1 MHKKVIDLL
10 KAMEVFVAV
19 ADSSSMSV
27 AAERL
32 HITQP
37 AVSHHIKQL
46 EREYD
51 QSLLDRRVRPICLTA
66 AGTVLRSLC
75 IKLLSDVSEARST
88 MRREG
93 AQGLNELRIA
103 VIGSFLGTLVPD
115 LVTAITEQ
123 TNIKRIV
130 VLRGFAS
137 ARDKLLKQREVD
149 ILITTDPMLDM
160 EGLERYE
167 LFSEPFL
174 LLLPAKLE
182 FGSESLS
189 ELAAKLPL
197 IRYTKRSR
205 TGWAVET
212 HLRRLRLE
220 FPDVFE
226 FDSNEDIV
234 AMVAAGKGWA
244 ISTPSQVL
252 QGMRSSDHFRVAPL
266 PRPGF
271 RRTTTLVVRSG
282 ELDALSHQ
290 IADLSCEVMRTKYLP
305 RVQTLAPWL
314 ENVFHVGEAKH

>member
-1 MHKKVIDLL
+1 MYSNGIDLL

-19 ADSSSMSV
+19 ADTRSMT
-27 AAERL
+27 AAADSL

-37 AVSHHIKQL
+37 AVSHYIKQI
-46 EREYD
+46 EREFD
-51 QSLLDRRVRPICLTA
+51 LSLLDRRVRPICLTS
-66 AGTVLRSLC
+66 AGTVLRSLAG
-75 IKLLSDVSEARST
+75 KLLSDVGEVRST
-88 MRREG
+88 MRRQG
-93 AQGLNELRIA
+93 AEELNELRIA

-115 LVTAITEQ
+115 LVMAITAK

-130 VLRGFAS
+130 VMRGFAT
-137 ARDKLLKQREVD
+137 ARDTLLKRREVD

-160 EGLERYE
+160 EGLERYQ

-174 LLLPAKLE
+174 LLLPAELE
-182 FGSESLS
+182 FGSGSLG
-189 ELAAKLPL
+189 ELAAILPL
-197 IRYTKRSR
+197 IRYTRRSR

-234 AMVAAGKGWA
+234 AMVSAGQGWA

-252 QGMRSSDHFRVAPL
+252 QGMRSSDGFTVAPL

-282 ELDALSHQ
+282 EFDTVSHQ
-290 IADLSCEVMRTKYLP
+290 FADICCEVMRTKYLP
-305 RVQTLAPWL
+305 RLQTLAPWL
-314 ENVFHVGEAKH
+314 EDAFRVGEAGN